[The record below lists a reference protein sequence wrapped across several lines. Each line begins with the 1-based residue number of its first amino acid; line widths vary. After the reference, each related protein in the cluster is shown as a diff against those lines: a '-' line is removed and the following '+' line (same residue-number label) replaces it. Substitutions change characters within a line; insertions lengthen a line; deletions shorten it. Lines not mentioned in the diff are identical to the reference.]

1 MAGRRRRTLRRRSSG
16 TRRTARRSGD
26 GRTQKARATKE
37 KAHPTSR
44 SGPTNN
50 PGRHGAAGTR
60 SATSSAPAR
69 TSNQL
74 RELQQLRHR
83 MDLLTTL
90 VLRHDNQLNINA
102 QDTAYMIFVRTD
114 IGNLG
119 SIMYE
124 AGKKWNEVKE
134 TNPEKLESP
143 MRVVLMQKLL
153 LTRAGPLYQGDELG
167 REEGAGQRARMAHGG
182 WQPFGSN
189 ALATRATETCP
200 VPGDQTIGP
209 GTGEAMAHGHGGL
222 ERQPEG
228 GEPFYATRTMA
239 ETYESPTLS
248 FMLDVGLRTKEANL
262 MWTLL
267 QRPGPLLCV
276 DHERSLT

>member
-153 LTRAGPLYQGDELG
+153 LTVLDRFTKVMNSDEKKEQAKGLG
-167 REEGAGQRARMAHGG
+167 WLTEDGNHLAAMR
-182 WQPFGSN
+182 WQPEQRKHVPCPEIKPLDPAQVKQWLTDMVVLSANPRAVNRFMRPAPWPRPTSRPPSASCSMWACAPRKRTSCGPTSTTWPTPLCGS
-189 ALATRATETCP
+189 
-200 VPGDQTIGP
+200 
-209 GTGEAMAHGHGGL
+209 
-222 ERQPEG
+222 
-228 GEPFYATRTMA
+228 
-239 ETYESPTLS
+239 
-248 FMLDVGLRTKEANL
+248 
-262 MWTLL
+262 
-267 QRPGPLLCV
+267 
-276 DHERSLT
+276 